1 MNEQVAAPSFQ
12 SYGGTAPE
20 NYERYF
26 VPAIGLPLASALVES
41 AALSPGERVLD
52 VACGTGVVARL
63 AAEQVGAAGHVTG
76 LDVNPVM
83 LAVARSVSSPAA
95 IEWREASAE
104 DTQLPD
110 ASYDAALCQM
120 GLQFIPDSGTA
131 MAEFSRMLVPG
142 GRLVANVPGPMPEV
156 FQILQRA
163 IRDHISPEVAKF
175 VSVVFSLDDA
185 RRLEDLVAG
194 SGFREVSVRRD
205 PRVLRLPPPEDFLWQ
220 YVWSTPLANAIAM
233 LGEQERETLRSDV
246 LAGWDG
252 LTRDG
257 ALILQ
262 LDVLT
267 VVAKRARLDRHIAGQ
282 DGQ

>member
-1 MNEQVAAPSFQ
+1 MNERVAAPSFH

-26 VPAIGLPLASALVES
+26 VPAIGLPLATALVES

-63 AAEQVGAAGHVTG
+63 AADQVGAAGSVTG
-76 LDVNPVM
+76 LDVNPGM

-95 IEWREASAE
+95 IEWRESNAE

-110 ASYDAALCQM
+110 AAYDTALCQM
-120 GLQFIPDSGTA
+120 GLQFFSDRGRA
-131 MAEFSRMLVPG
+131 MAELSRALVPG
-142 GRLVANVPGPMPEV
+142 GRLVANVPGPIPEV
-156 FQILQRA
+156 FQILHRA
-163 IRDHISPEVAKF
+163 IGDHVSPEVAKF
-175 VSVVFSLDDA
+175 ISVVFSLEDP
-185 RRLEDLVAG
+185 RRLEELVSG

-220 YVWSTPLANAIAM
+220 YVWSTPLAAAVGT
-233 LGEQERETLRSDV
+233 LGDHERETLKRDV
-246 LAGWDG
+246 LAGWEG
-252 LTRDG
+252 LADDG

-267 VVAKRARLDRHIAGQ
+267 VVAKRAV
-282 DGQ
+282 